1 MRSLRNIQCL
11 IFTLIIGFQ
20 SLQGQILRD
29 TADINLLKKGVD
41 YIYNLQFEKANEI
54 YVHISHAFPESPIPY
69 LFKGLI
75 IYWENYPL
83 LPDSPERIS
92 FEDNLHKSIEICEKK
107 SAKEADYAEYL
118 LTDLCDRGMLLMF
131 YADNGLSMDVFSLAT
146 STYHYIRLSFEHTS
160 EYNDF
165 YFFTG
170 LYNYYREEYPD
181 AHPVYRPLAI
191 LFPKGNK
198 ARGLK
203 EIQIAAKNS
212 IFLKADSYSYLSY
225 IYINFEN
232 DFNKALS
239 LNSTLHDL
247 YPENLLFQSEYIKN
261 LLLEKKYSEA
271 ENIVKSSDQANAN
284 KYFAGQILFFNGLL
298 QEKVYNNPSEAESF
312 YFKAIEYLRNFGEYG
327 KEYEAYAYFGLSRIS
342 KMNGINGDKG
352 DRKKYRK
359 KAVSLASF
367 KKIDFDN

>member
-1 MRSLRNIQCL
+1 MKSHRNIQCL
-11 IFTLIIGFQ
+11 IFTFIIGFQ
-20 SLQGQILRD
+20 SLQGQVLRD
-29 TADINLLKKGVD
+29 TADINLLKRGVD
-41 YIYNLQFEKANEI
+41 YIYNLQFEKADEI
-54 YVHISHAFPESPIPY
+54 YRHISHEFPESPIPY

-75 IYWENYPL
+75 IYWEYYPL
-83 LPDSPERIS
+83 LPDSPERNS
-92 FEDNLHKSIEICEKK
+92 FEDNMHKSIEICEKK
-107 SAKEADYAEYL
+107 SDKDADYAEYL

-131 YADNGLSMDVFSLAT
+131 YADNGLSMNVFSLAT

-198 ARGLK
+198 VRGLK
-203 EIQIAAKNS
+203 EMQIAAKNS

-225 IYINFEN
+225 IYIGYEN
-232 DFNKALS
+232 DYEKSLSYNK
-239 LNSTLHDL
+239 TLYNM
-247 YPENLLFQSEYIKN
+247 YPDNILFRTEYIKN
-261 LLLEKKYSEA
+261 LLLLKKYSEA
-271 ENIVKSSDQANAN
+271 ENIIKSWDQTSSN
-284 KYFAGQILFFNGLL
+284 KYFTAQMLFFNGLL

-312 YFKAIEYLRNFGEYG
+312 YNKAIEYLQDFGEYG
-327 KEYEAYAYFGLSRIS
+327 NEYEAYAYFGLSRLS
-342 KMNGINGDKG
+342 KMSGINSDKG

-367 KKIDFDN
+367 RKLTFDN

>member
-1 MRSLRNIQCL
+1 MKSHRNIQCL

-20 SLQGQILRD
+20 SLQGQIFRD
-29 TADINLLKKGVD
+29 TADINLLKRGVD
-41 YIYNLQFEKANEI
+41 YIYNMQFEKADEI
-54 YVHISHAFPESPIPY
+54 YRHISNTFPESPIPY

-83 LPDSPERIS
+83 LPDSPESNS
-92 FEDNLHKSIEICEKK
+92 FEDNMRKSIYICEKK
-107 SAKEADYAEYL
+107 SDKDENYTEYL

-131 YADNGLSMDVFSLAT
+131 YADNGLSRDVFSLAK
-146 STYHYIRLSFEHTS
+146 STYHYIRLSFDHTS

-181 AHPVYRPLAI
+181 DHPVYRPLAI

-225 IYINFEN
+225 IYISFEN
-232 DFNKALS
+232 DFDKALFF
-239 LNSTLHDL
+239 NRTLHDL
-247 YPENLLFQSEYIKN
+247 YPANLLFQSEYIKN

-271 ENIVKSSDQANAN
+271 EHLISICDLEKSNQ
-284 KYFAGQILFFNGLL
+284 YFIAQLSVLNGII
-298 QEKVYNNPSEAESF
+298 QEKVY
-312 YFKAIEYLRNFGEYG
+312 KDIERAKQLYDKGIAYLQAYGEFGNEYQ
-327 KEYEAYAYFGLSRIS
+327 AYAYFGLSRIS
-342 KMNGINGDKG
+342 AINGDKSN
-352 DRKKYRK
+352 RKKYRK
-359 KAVSLASF
+359 EAVSLASF
-367 KKIDFDN
+367 KKVNFDD